1 MQKLVKKTRHY
12 QTLVPVE
19 AYEGEGGYFSQEKID
34 DYLLLGS
41 CGFAVYSAATG
52 FTPGAVVGLAF
63 CAAGAANT
71 DTGREVIATGIE
83 TYGERQMEVG
93 LAELEGNQELG
104 NRIGDAL
111 SDANDAFGDAVID
124 WVGSI
129 DQDDPM
135 VQLYGE

>member
-19 AYEGEGGYFSQEKID
+19 AYEGEGSYFFQEEID
-34 DYLLLGS
+34 DSLLWFGCGMAIRAGS
-41 CGFAVYSAATG
+41 VWGVAACGVA
-52 FTPGAVVGLAF
+52 L
-63 CAAGAANT
+63 ANT

>member
-1 MQKLVKKTRHY
+1 MKRVISKIKLMFFNGVWGPR
-12 QTLVPVE
+12 LFLLPPPSVPF
-19 AYEGEGGYFSQEKID
+19 GGVIS
-34 DYLLLGS
+34 
-41 CGFAVYSAATG
+41 T
-52 FTPGAVVGLAF
+52 VGT
-63 CAAGAANT
+63 AANT

-83 TYGERQMEVG
+83 TYGECQMEVG

-104 NRIGDAL
+104 NAIGDAL

-124 WVGSI
+124 WVSSI